1 MEVMSHEP
9 PGDHSRPPRTGRPHD
24 PLEENLLQGSLV
36 VSDPPFK
43 NRPHMLR
50 TSLATHGIAIALLI
64 LVPIFW
70 PQDLP
75 DIGNPIVSL
84 IYDPPPPPPPPLPR
98 GGALVEKAEQ
108 PKQTKPTDERPKD
121 PSFTAEIEVPR
132 EMELSPEDLPSDW
145 DVAGV
150 LDGSDFG
157 IEGGMDIGVEGGVL
171 GGVPGGVIGGVIG
184 GTGTGPVM
192 DYDRPPRPIKMTQ
205 PVYPQEAF
213 VKKIEGTVVVEIWID
228 IHGNVVQTRILQSIP
243 LLDAAALATVKQW
256 RFEPALKAG
265 RPVMTAAR
273 APVTFR
279 IY

>member
-1 MEVMSHEP
+1 METMTRES
-9 PGDHSRPPRTGRPHD
+9 PGGGGGARPAKPYD
-24 PLEENLLQGSLV
+24 PLEENLFRGSLV
-36 VSDPPFK
+36 VSNPPFT

-50 TSLATHGIAIALLI
+50 TSLVTHGLAIALLI
-64 LVPIFW
+64 LVPVFW
-70 PQDLP
+70 PEDPP
-75 DIGNPIVSL
+75 DIGNPIISL

-98 GGALVEKAEQ
+98 GQGVERAEQ
-108 PKQTKPTDERPKD
+108 PKQTKPNDEKRPEDD
-121 PSFTAEIEVPR
+121 PKFTAEIEIPE
-132 EMELSPEDLPSDW
+132 EMELTSEDLPSDW
-145 DVAGV
+145 DVSGV
-150 LDGSDFG
+150 LDGSEFG
-157 IEGGMDIGVEGGVL
+157 VEGGMDIGVEGGVL
-171 GGVPGGVIGGVIG
+171 GGVPGGVIGGVVG

-205 PVYPQEAF
+205 PIYPQEAF

-228 IHGNVVQTRILQSIP
+228 IHGNVVRTRILQSIP
-243 LLDAAALATVKQW
+243 QLDAAAIATVKQW